1 MKLHSIGAKV
11 TLAGAL
17 SFVLAATAAT
27 AGLWVS
33 TRYYEGVDK
42 AVSAARVLRNHMQ
55 ADMMHDA
62 LRADALAALLA
73 TDPASAIYTP
83 AQVKQDVEE
92 HSAIFEKAVAD
103 SKAAAED
110 PKVKQAL
117 DELAQ
122 PLANYIESARS
133 IVGKSA
139 IDPAATRAEMPAFLE
154 RFTELAQSM
163 EAAAEVIEASANE
176 AATNAESEAQ
186 LTERIMA
193 AILLF
198 AFLFAAALNFFMR
211 RQVAK
216 PVSDLADAM
225 NSLAAGDLTV
235 EAPHAQ
241 AGGEIGSLSSAMG
254 RFRTN
259 AIERNKLE
267 ESAALSASEREA
279 RAAKLTILTEEFSAM
294 MSESLSTLA
303 SASRELESS
312 SYQLGAMAS
321 QTRSLTHVAT
331 SASLEASQSVSSIA
345 AATTELTASVEQ
357 IAGRMSQS
365 VQVAENAVKLGRETD
380 SSVKGLAEAVAEIGE
395 VVALIEGVASQ
406 TNLLALNATIEAAR
420 AGEAGK
426 GFAVVAGEV
435 KSLAA
440 QTSNATHDIVT
451 RISRIQHAS
460 DHVAASVLQVIT
472 MIEEMQNLSRG
483 AAESVREQSGAT
495 EEIARSAGMASSGT
509 DAAHSSVGEL
519 ESAASEAEGASV
531 SVTKA
536 AEDVARQAAVLRESA
551 DLFFS
556 NMKAA

>member
-1 MKLHSIGAKV
+1 MKFDSIGAKI

-17 SFVLAATAAT
+17 SFAFAATAAA

-33 TRYYEGVDK
+33 TRYYDGVHK
-42 AVSAARVLRNHMQ
+42 TVSAARVLRNHMQ

-83 AQVKQDVEE
+83 AQVKQDTEE

-103 SKAAAED
+103 SKATAED
-110 PKVKQAL
+110 PNVKQAL
-117 DELAQ
+117 NELAQ
-122 PLANYIESARS
+122 PLANYIESANS
-133 IVGKSA
+133 IVGRSA
-139 IDPAATRAEMPAFLE
+139 SDPAATRAEMPAFFQ
-154 RFTELAQSM
+154 RFTELEQSM
-163 EAAAEVIEASANE
+163 EAAAEVIESSANE
-176 AATNAESEAQ
+176 AATSAESEAQ

-198 AFLFAAALNFFMR
+198 AFLFAAAVNFFMR

-216 PVSDLADAM
+216 PVADLAEAM

-235 EAPHAQ
+235 VAPHAE

-254 RFRTN
+254 RFRAN
-259 AIERNKLE
+259 ALERNKLE
-267 ESAALSASEREA
+267 ELAASSAGEREA

-294 MSESLSTLA
+294 MSESLATLA
-303 SASRELESS
+303 SASRELEVSAC
-312 SYQLGAMAS
+312 QLGAMAS

-380 SSVKGLAEAVAEIGE
+380 SSVKGLAEAVAEIGA

-440 QTSNATHDIVT
+440 QTGNATQDIVT
-451 RISRIQHAS
+451 RISRIQLAS
-460 DHVAASVLQVIT
+460 DHVATSVLQVIT
-472 MIEEMQNLSRG
+472 MIEEMKNLSRG
-483 AAESVREQSGAT
+483 ASESVREQTGAT
-495 EEIARSAGMASSGT
+495 EQIAQSAVLASSGT

-519 ESAASEAEGASV
+519 ESAASDAAGASLA
-531 SVTKA
+531 VTKA
-536 AEDVARQAAVLRESA
+536 AEDVARQAAILRESA

-556 NMKAA
+556 NINAA

>member
-1 MKLHSIGAKV
+1 MKFETIGAKV

-17 SFVLAATAAT
+17 SFALAATAAA

-33 TRYYEGVDK
+33 TRYFDGVER
-42 AVSAARVLRNHMQ
+42 AVSAAHVLRNHMQ

-62 LRADALAALLA
+62 LRGDALAAVLA
-73 TDPASAIYTP
+73 SDPASAIYTP
-83 AQVKQDVEE
+83 AQVQADTQE
-92 HSAIFEKAVAD
+92 HSAIFEKSIAD
-103 SKAAAED
+103 SKATAKD

-117 DELAQ
+117 DELAK
-122 PLANYIESARS
+122 PLANYIKSAKT
-133 IVGKSA
+133 IVGKSSS
-139 IDPAATRAEMPAFLE
+139 DPAGTRAEMPAFLE
-154 RFTELAQSM
+154 RFAELEQSM
-163 EAAAEVIEASANE
+163 EAAAEVIEASADE
-176 AATNAESEAQ
+176 AAKNAESEAK
-186 LTERIMA
+186 LTERIMT

-198 AFLFAAALNFFMR
+198 AFLFAAAVNFFMR

-216 PVSDLADAM
+216 PVADLAEAM
-225 NSLAAGDLTV
+225 NGLAAGDLTV

-259 AIERNKLE
+259 ALERNKLE
-267 ESAALSASEREA
+267 ELATLSASEREA
-279 RAAKLTILTEEFSAM
+279 RAAKLTVLTEEFSAM
-294 MSESLSTLA
+294 LSESLSTLA
-303 SASRELESS
+303 SASRELEASS
-312 SYQLGAMAS
+312 CQLGAMAS
-321 QTRSLTHVAT
+321 QTRSLTHIAN

-357 IAGRMSQS
+357 IADRMAQS
-365 VQVAENAVKLGRETD
+365 VEVAENAVKLGRATD
-380 SSVKGLAEAVAEIGE
+380 GSVKSLAEAVAEIGA

-440 QTSNATHDIVT
+440 QTGNATQDIVT
-451 RISRIQHAS
+451 RISRIQQAS

-472 MIEEMQNLSRG
+472 MIEEMQGLSRS
-483 AAESVREQSGAT
+483 AADSVREQTGAT
-495 EEIARSAGMASSGT
+495 EQIAQSAGMASSGT

-519 ESAASEAEGASV
+519 EAAATDAAGASV
-531 SVTKA
+531 AVTRA
-536 AEDVARQAAVLRESA
+536 AEDVARQAAILRESA

-556 NMKAA
+556 NIKAA